1 MMLDISYHNNQYN
14 LKGELTRS
22 NLSKFNHI
30 FNGIFDALNEVVLN
44 IENVEKI
51 DREGVCAI
59 AKLHNTSLAKGKKL
73 AIVGLG
79 CREVVE
85 HFQAAEVA

>member
-1 MMLDISYHNNQYN
+1 MLLDISYHNNQYI
-14 LKGELTRS
+14 LKGELTKA
-22 NLSKFNHI
+22 NLSKFHHI

-44 IENVEKI
+44 IENVDKI
-51 DREGVCAI
+51 DRAGVCAI

-85 HFQAAEVA
+85 HFQAAKVA